1 MIRLEEK
8 IIYEADFILHGKRT
22 MPEVADALKINIRT
36 LQIHINEK
44 LKDIDLNR
52 YQMVR
57 EHLAK
62 ITTERQKVGGTIGK
76 KTTSYNMDLVNLMAD
91 DMISS
96 YEVMSDSNMQV
107 KTLKDLEAK
116 YNIPTSTIYELF
128 MKYLDKEKLEK
139 IRMIFNYNRSIARY
153 SANLVG
159 EKYGESSSGRH

>member
-44 LKDIDLNR
+44 LKDIDLRR

-107 KTLKDLEAK
+107 KTLKDLEAFHMIILHQRAYK
-116 YNIPTSTIYELF
+116 CTLNLHIFLPLLYPVKLIPLYIHHL
-128 MKYLDKEKLEK
+128 
-139 IRMIFNYNRSIARY
+139 
-153 SANLVG
+153 
-159 EKYGESSSGRH
+159 